1 MTETIEVSLRG
12 LPEWL
17 IRDYLNDLGAT
28 AADGQLGGASTM
40 SAPGW
45 SVTWSRHTATIEGSP
60 ALALTQFDLVFTGAP
75 PLVRDAHDR
84 FMRKAQRGGG

>member
-1 MTETIEVSLRG
+1 VTDTIEVSLRG

-17 IRDYLNDLGAT
+17 IRDYLRDLGAGG
-28 AADGQLGGASTM
+28 DDGASTM

-45 SVTWSRHTATIEGSP
+45 SVTWSRRTATIEGSP
-60 ALALTQFDLVFTGAP
+60 ALALTQFDLVFTGDP